1 MNASNGFKGRGVS
14 HREEVGRIR
23 SAYAERDRV
32 LAGSTKRDPAN
43 AGNRWRMREHRE
55 QLQRILDER
64 LDKPLSECRI
74 LDVGCGYGSLLAW
87 YRDLG
92 VPSDNLVGVDLLPN
106 RVRTAQETYPELT
119 FLEANA
125 ERLDFPDGSFD
136 LVSAFTVF
144 SSIIDPGMARNVARS
159 MSRVL
164 RPGGAVIWYD
174 LRYPNPWNRHLRAL
188 TKRRIRRL
196 FPSSRMALE
205 STTVLPPV
213 ARRLGRFSDRTY
225 PLLASVPALR
235 SHHVGLLWP
244 GNHVHLAEPERGSIR
259 ATAG

>member
-1 MNASNGFKGRGVS
+1 MKESTGFRKSAARRV
-14 HREEVGRIR
+14 EEVGRIQL
-23 SAYAERDRV
+23 AYAERDRV
-32 LAGSTKRDPAN
+32 LAGSSKRDPAN
-43 AGNRWRMREHRE
+43 AGNRLRMREHRE
-55 QLQRILDER
+55 QLRRILDDR
-64 LDKPLSECRI
+64 LDRPLGDCRI

-92 VPSDNLVGVDLLPN
+92 VPSENLVGVDLLPN
-106 RVRTAQETYPELT
+106 RVREARETYPDLT

-125 ERLDFPDGSFD
+125 EQLEFPDGSFD

-144 SSIIDPGMARNVARS
+144 SSIIDPGMARNVAKS

-174 LRYPNPWNRHLRAL
+174 IRYPNPWNHHLRAL

-196 FPSSRMALE
+196 FPSSKMALE

-213 ARRLGRFSDRTY
+213 ARRLGRLSDRAY

-235 SHHVGLLWP
+235 SHWVGLIWP
-244 GNHVHLAEPERGSIR
+244 
-259 ATAG
+259 

>member
-1 MNASNGFKGRGVS
+1 MKASNGSEGKGAS
-14 HREEVGRIR
+14 HLEEVGRIR

-32 LAGSTKRDPAN
+32 LPGSSKRDPAN

-55 QLQRILDER
+55 QLERILVER
-64 LDKPLSECRI
+64 LDRPLSECRI

-87 YRDLG
+87 YHDLG
-92 VPSDNLVGVDLLPN
+92 AASENLVGVDLLSN
-106 RVRTAQETYPELT
+106 RVRTARETYPELT
-119 FLEANA
+119 FMEANA
-125 ERLDFPDGSFD
+125 EHLDFADGSFD

-144 SSIIDPGMARNVARS
+144 SSILDPGMALNVARS

-196 FPSSRMALE
+196 FPSSTMALE
-205 STTVLPPV
+205 STTLLPPV
-213 ARRLGRFSDRTY
+213 ARRLGRFSDRAY

-244 GNHVHLAEPERGSIR
+244 GDHARLDGRESPPIASI
-259 ATAG
+259 AG